1 MYTESEVEVLKQYP
15 SISVEELA
23 AQLGKS
29 ERSIIGKLSRLGIYQ
44 RKSYVSKTGSPP
56 ISKLEIVAEIESALQ
71 MKLEG
76 LEKSPKGVLLSL
88 RDKLSGGAFPKC

>member
-15 SISVEELA
+15 SLSVQELA
-23 AQLGKS
+23 AQLGKN

-44 RKSYVSKTGSPP
+44 RKVYVSKTGSPP
-56 ISKLEIVAEIESALQ
+56 ISKLEIVAEIENLMN

-76 LEKSPKGVLLSL
+76 LEKSPKGVLLAL
-88 RDKLSGGAFPKC
+88 REKLAGGTID

>member
-23 AQLGKS
+23 KQLGKT

-44 RKSYVSKTGSPP
+44 RKTYVSKNGSPP
-56 ISKLEIVAEIESALQ
+56 ISKLEIVAEIENALS

-88 RDKLSGGAFPKC
+88 RDKLSGGSIPNC